1 MVKINLLPV
10 RATAK
15 KEILIV
21 QLTIAALMLALTL
34 AVLGLL
40 HFSVSSKISSV
51 NSSISK
57 AQAELTRLKKIQA
70 KVVKFKKDSKALEE
84 KLGVI
89 KKLSLKRTDAV
100 YLMEALVDVAPENLW
115 IESLKEAKSNFV
127 MTGISL
133 DYDTIARFMINM
145 ELSPFFDEVKIK
157 SSKQKKIGDQSVQAF
172 TIQTKFRVP
181 VAEAEGK

>member
-21 QLTIAALMLALTL
+21 QLTIAGLMFVLAL
-34 AVLGLL
+34 AILGFL
-40 HFSVSSKISSV
+40 HFSLASKIDSV
-51 NSSISK
+51 NLSTSK
-57 AQAELTRLKKIQA
+57 AQDELNRLKKVKA
-70 KVVKFKKDSKALEE
+70 KVDKFKKDSTALEK
-84 KLGVI
+84 KLDVI
-89 KKLSLKRTDAV
+89 KVLSMERTGAV
-100 YLMEALVDVAPENLW
+100 YLMESLVDVTPENLW

-133 DYDTIARFMINM
+133 DYDTLARFMINM

-157 SSKQKKIGDQSVQAF
+157 SSKQKKIGDQGVQAF
-172 TIQTKFRVP
+172 TIQAKFKVP
-181 VAEAEGK
+181 AAEGK

>member
-15 KEILIV
+15 KEILMV
-21 QLTIAALMLALTL
+21 QLTIAALMLLLTL
-34 AVLGLL
+34 AVLGFL
-40 HFSVSSKISSV
+40 HYSVSSKISSAK
-51 NSSISK
+51 SSISK
-57 AQAELTRLKKIQA
+57 AQNELTRLKKIKA
-70 KVVKFKKDSKALEE
+70 KVDKFKKDSKALEE

-89 KKLSLKRTDAV
+89 KKLSMKRTDAV
-100 YLMEALVDVAPENLW
+100 YLMEALVDVTPENLW

-127 MTGISL
+127 VTGISL

-157 SSKQKKIGDQSVQAF
+157 SSKQKKIGDQSVQDF
-172 TIQTKFRVP
+172 TIQTEFKLP
-181 VAEAEGK
+181 ATEGK